1 MDVPRPTVAPPGRLV
16 RLGVVLDTRNP
27 IERLLEVARMCDR
40 AGIGALWVEDVEE
53 AGVGPAPAAGVG
65 DAGDDAPRLDAW
77 TALALLAGEVRS
89 ARIGAVLDAAAW
101 PPTRLARMA
110 ATLGALTGGRFE
122 LTLRGSAASAAGAV
136 RAFREALAATT
147 VPAALAPPAEPA
159 AAGPAVL
166 LAAGGPAYG
175 AVALPAEPAT
185 IGVQLAAAAAPA
197 AGGVPGA
204 PGGPATPAAEVIAV
218 PPGPEAEVIAVVDGL
233 VLPTVPLAATLAAA
247 AAPRRRQ
254 RPALPAAQRD
264 RHPRRDRA
272 AHRHDHR
279 LGRQAG
285 PRGPADQGPRAAR
298 RLGRPVPVPPAELS
312 RRLPSP
318 ALPMHRPARPGR
330 RQGRRRLPNLR
341 DRPGLA
347 GPQPPALRL
356 LRRRRAGRLRG
367 GTADGHDHAVHIRE
381 RQAGPGADHPR
392 PARLHRT
399 LLPRPTAVRR
409 HRHPHDRAQPGWHD
423 AHLLTPGW
431 MSRITHAGSRC
442 ASRGRREGP
451 RHGIAVCLAAIPVVA
466 APAPSSWPFIAASAC
481 LHVGYNLVL
490 MRSYRLGDLSQV
502 YPLARGVAP
511 LLVAGVAA
519 ALRPT
524 WRKGAASG
532 VLSLAAYGLVL
543 WGPAERWRRSPRS
556 ARPA

>member
-101 PPTRLARMA
+101 PATRLARMA

-122 LTLRGSAASAAGAV
+122 LTLRGSAASAAEAV

-204 PGGPATPAAEVIAV
+204 PGGPATPAAEVIAA
-218 PPGPEAEVIAVVDGL
+218 PPGPEAEVIAVVDDL
-233 VLPTVPLAATLAAA
+233 VLPTAPLAATLAAA
-247 AAPRRRQ
+247 AAAR
-254 RPALPAAQRD
+254 
-264 RHPRRDRA
+264 RA
-272 AHRHDHR
+272 AVGA
-279 LGRQAG
+279 GRG
-285 PRGPADQGPRAAR
+285 PRTLGVAAR
-298 RLGRPVPVPPAELS
+298 LPVSVGRTSAGAQARWQAEPAFA
-312 RRLPSP
+312 RLPRFD
-318 ALPMHRPARPGR
+318 L
-330 RQGRRRLPNLR
+330 
-341 DRPGLA
+341 
-347 GPQPPALRL
+347 
-356 LRRRRAGRLRG
+356 
-367 GTADGHDHAVHIRE
+367 
-381 RQAGPGADHPR
+381 
-392 PARLHRT
+392 
-399 LLPRPTAVRR
+399 
-409 HRHPHDRAQPGWHD
+409 
-423 AHLLTPGW
+423 
-431 MSRITHAGSRC
+431 
-442 ASRGRREGP
+442 
-451 RHGIAVCLAAIPVVA
+451 
-466 APAPSSWPFIAASAC
+466 APAPRMFVFTLNSPSPTASRSSTRAATRASPTT
-481 LHVGYNLVL
+481 
-490 MRSYRLGDLSQV
+490 S
-502 YPLARGVAP
+502 
-511 LLVAGVAA
+511 
-519 ALRPT
+519 RP
-524 WRKGAASG
+524 
-532 VLSLAAYGLVL
+532 
-543 WGPAERWRRSPRS
+543 RSPPSSRLAPTPSPGCRS
-556 ARPA
+556 RWTSRPSGTRSPSSGGQQPRPSRDPAPGKLLPIDQAS